1 MIHFQCSNDLHNH
14 CYKSYED
21 INKVKSKNNKHKQPF
36 TNKNIDT
43 YVNGGYFVIDK
54 SCVKKIKSN
63 NVYWEQEPLDFFAK
77 KKQLYAF
84 KHNGFWKSLDTL
96 KDKND
101 FNNLYKKN
109 KNPWKV

>member
-1 MIHFQCSNDLHNH
+1 MKVFAVITVARQVDGEYIFIKTEKAF
-14 CYKSYED
+14 KSAQKADE
-21 INKVKSKNNKHKQPF
+21 
-36 TNKNIDT
+36 
-43 YVNGGYFVIDK
+43 
-54 SCVKKIKSN
+54 CLKKIKSN
-63 NVYWEQEPLDFFAK
+63 NVYWEQEPLAFFAK